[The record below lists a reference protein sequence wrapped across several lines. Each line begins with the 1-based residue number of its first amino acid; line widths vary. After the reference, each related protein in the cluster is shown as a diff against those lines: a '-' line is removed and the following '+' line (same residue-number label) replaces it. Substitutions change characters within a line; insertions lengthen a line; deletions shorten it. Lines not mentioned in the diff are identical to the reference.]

1 MPRPAG
7 RAAPKRATPTK
18 AEKTPA
24 AGSNYPVI
32 KAKPIVDAVE
42 EYVRLKVDEKRVE
55 ARLKEL
61 KDQVIIPA
69 LDGAPT
75 AFVGNR
81 IVSVTENA
89 GSPGTANQTITREMI
104 GQVIP
109 GKKPR
114 ASYTQLKVE

>member
-32 KAKPIVDAVE
+32 KDKSVVDAVE

-55 ARLKEL
+55 SRLKEL
-61 KDQVIIPA
+61 KDDIILPA
-69 LDGAPT
+69 LDGAPQ
-75 AFVGNR
+75 AYVGNR
-81 IVSVTENA
+81 IVTVTKND
-89 GSPGTANQTITREMI
+89 GSPGTPNQTITREMI

-114 ASYTQLKVE
+114 AGYVQLKVE